1 MSANI
6 SVNKDRETFGN
17 KKSGNGFLRRFCR
30 ATGGAAAIE
39 FAILIIP
46 FMMIITATIET
57 FVAYNAEQVLAN
69 AVDTFS
75 RKIRTGQITFG
86 MGRTTDMK
94 ETEFRA
100 AFCAEIAVMITCE
113 STEPTTAK
121 NLFIDLRSFASF
133 ADMPTAIPRASA
145 SQYAD
150 LKTDEFKFI
159 PGGAGSLTMF
169 RVVYRWK
176 IMTDLMRPYLTN
188 VRSDGAVPTDCLIV
202 STAAFKSENYP

>member
-1 MSANI
+1 MSANLNI
-6 SVNKDRETFGN
+6 DKDSKAAGRKN
-17 KKSGNGFLRRFCR
+17 SGKGLLRRFCR

-86 MGRTTDMK
+86 MGRSTDMT
-94 ETEFRA
+94 ETEFRT

-113 STEPTTAK
+113 STEPTTPK
-121 NLFIDLRSFASF
+121 NLYIDLRSFATFATMPKTIPTVSAAAYSDVDTSSF
-133 ADMPTAIPRASA
+133 AYS
-145 SQYAD
+145 
-150 LKTDEFKFI
+150 
-159 PGGAGSLTMF
+159 PGGAGSLNML
-169 RVVYRWK
+169 RAMYRWK

-188 VRSDGAVPTDCLIV
+188 IRPSGAVPTDCLIV